1 MPTHRSNGPP
11 ETHENVGGLDW
22 RWHAAECP
30 SRCEERYIVG
40 HIDELGE
47 TWKKSNANKIPGCQ
61 EDWLVLGGK
70 ECRYSIY
77 RCRTFKACA
86 N

>member
-47 TWKKSNANKIPGCQ
+47 TWKKIQRK
-61 EDWLVLGGK
+61 
-70 ECRYSIY
+70 
-77 RCRTFKACA
+77 
-86 N
+86 